1 MKTAAILSLILT
13 LACADAAI
21 GRLMADPHAPAHASP
36 AAPAAAPSSNKISTP
51 ARTTP
56 APKAAAPEHATTPK
70 AETPGAPSPKA
81 DPHAPAKTEPK
92 ATAPA
97 TKPSAQVEGKPTKAP
112 AKADKPEKPEPAK
125 APEAEATDA
134 DTALNLLMEGNQRW
148 VDGVPTAPNTSAER
162 RANVADAGQTP
173 MVSVLTCADSR
184 LPIERI
190 FDRGVGDVFV
200 IRVAGNIAGD
210 SEIGTIEYGVGHLKT
225 PLLVVMGHS
234 KCGAVAAAV
243 SNADVHGKVKA
254 LIAHIEPAVVRVKR
268 NNPGATDKELGN
280 LAIKENVWQSVFDL
294 LKGSAEVR
302 TLVQDGKLKIVGAV
316 CDISTGKVTW
326 LGEHP
331 WQSELLDAM
340 ASGAP
345 SKHEAHGDAA
355 SAPAPAA
362 TGSTETAHGEK

>member
-1 MKTAAILSLILT
+1 MKTAALISLISI
-13 LACADAAI
+13 LACVDGAV
-21 GRLMADPHAPAHASP
+21 GKLVADPHAPSHATP
-36 AAPAAAPSSNKISTP
+36 APSAPSSNKISTP
-51 ARTTP
+51 ARPTP
-56 APKAAAPEHATTPK
+56 TAPKAAAPEHSTPPK
-70 AETPGAPSPKA
+70 AEAAAAPAPKA

-92 ATAPA
+92 ATTPA
-97 TKPSAQVEGKPTKAP
+97 SKPNANVEAKPAKAP
-112 AKADKPEKPEPAK
+112 AKADAHDKPAPAQT
-125 APEAEATDA
+125 PEAEATDA

-148 VDGVPTAPNTSAER
+148 VDGVPTAPNTSPER
-162 RANVADAGQTP
+162 RANVADAGQKP

-200 IRVAGNIAGD
+200 IRVAGNVAGD
-210 SEIGTIEYGVGHLKT
+210 SEVGTIEYGVGHLKT

-243 SNADVHGKVKA
+243 SNADVHGKVKD

-268 NNPGATDKELGN
+268 NNPGASDKEIGT

-294 LKGSAEVR
+294 LKGSSEVR
-302 TLVQDGKLKIVGAV
+302 TLVQEGKLKIVGAV

-345 SKHEAHGDAA
+345 AKHDPHTDAA
-355 SAPAPAA
+355 TAVPATASA
-362 TGSTETAHGEK
+362 ETAHGEK